1 VLRRSLED
9 RHQSATP
16 ATTGTLLFPWPA
28 RRRAERMLRHA
39 HGLKRR
45 SGVGVAARRHNAS
58 ETQTFDDDG
67 TIILWMRFVEGR
79 ALLSAS
85 RHLVSAPDVVAQ
97 GIGLRLRRGRHDKRK
112 RDRATDRLS

>member
-1 VLRRSLED
+1 
-9 RHQSATP
+9 
-16 ATTGTLLFPWPA
+16 
-28 RRRAERMLRHA
+28 MLRHA

-67 TIILWMRFVEGR
+67 TIILWMRFVDVR
-79 ALLSAS
+79 TLLSAS